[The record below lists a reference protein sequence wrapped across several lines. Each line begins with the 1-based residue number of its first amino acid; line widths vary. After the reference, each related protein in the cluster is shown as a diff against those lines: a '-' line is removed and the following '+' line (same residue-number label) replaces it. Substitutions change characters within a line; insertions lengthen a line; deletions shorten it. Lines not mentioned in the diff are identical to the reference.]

1 MAAVRTVTCS
11 KLDTMRRLAGVT
23 LIAGS
28 LLFFVGAVT
37 PVNSRVF
44 GTDDPLLKLG
54 YIEED
59 PVAWD
64 LAMTLLGLGGLIA
77 AIGLVPLARSAQ
89 QVTDPRILGVI
100 AYGAATLAIGGAV
113 SWVIIS
119 SVRIAQSPFEV
130 VFADGSPWLF
140 GTYRVFTRA
149 AFIIFGVVLLLS
161 GYPRWLGWMLIVSG
175 AIMFADLVALVL
187 PPFVHYV
194 VFLIL
199 GAALL
204 ILRPRPR
211 PRSLG
216 TARGGEPRP

>member
-1 MAAVRTVTCS
+1 
-11 KLDTMRRLAGVT
+11 MRRLAGVT

-28 LLFFVGAVT
+28 ILFFVGAVT

-44 GTDDPLLKLG
+44 GTDDPVLKLL

-59 PVAWD
+59 PAAWD

-77 AIGLVPLARSAQ
+77 AIGLVPLARSVQ
-89 QVTDPRILGVI
+89 QVTDPRIVGVI

-113 SWVIIS
+113 SWVVIS
-119 SVRIAQSPFEV
+119 SVRIARSPFDV
-130 VFADGSPWLF
+130 VFADASPWLF

-149 AFIIFGVVLLLS
+149 AFIILGVVLLLS

-175 AIMFADLVALVL
+175 AIMFADHVALVL

-204 ILRPRPR
+204 ILRPR
-211 PRSLG
+211 
-216 TARGGEPRP
+216 RGQAIGYSAWRGSPDPEA

>member
-1 MAAVRTVTCS
+1 
-11 KLDTMRRLAGVT
+11 MRRLAGVF

-44 GTDDPLLKLG
+44 GTDDPLLKLR

-59 PVAWD
+59 PAGWD
-64 LAMTLLGLGGLIA
+64 LAMTFLGLGGLIA
-77 AIGLVPLARSAQ
+77 AIGLVPLARSVQ
-89 QVTDPRILGVI
+89 RVTDPRILGVI

-130 VFADGSPWLF
+130 VFADAGPWLF

-149 AFIIFGVVLLLS
+149 AFIILGFVLLLS

-175 AIMFADLVALVL
+175 VIMFADLVALVL

-211 PRSLG
+211 PGPLG
-216 TARGGEPRP
+216 AARGGGAST

>member
-1 MAAVRTVTCS
+1 
-11 KLDTMRRLAGVT
+11 MRRLAGVT

-28 LLFFVGAVT
+28 LLFFVGAT
-37 PVNSRVF
+37 MPVNSHVF
-44 GTDDPLLKLG
+44 GTDDALVKLR

-59 PVAWD
+59 PAAWD
-64 LAMTLLGLGGLIA
+64 LAMAMLAAGGLTA
-77 AIGLVPLARSAQ
+77 AIGLVPLARSVQ
-89 QVTDPRILGVI
+89 QVTDRRILGVI

-119 SVRIAQSPFEV
+119 SIRIARSPLDV
-130 VFADGSPWLF
+130 VFVDISPLLF

-149 AFIIFGVVLLLS
+149 AFVIFGVVLLLS
-161 GYPRWLGWMLIVSG
+161 GYPRWLGWMLIVVG
-175 AIMFADLVALVL
+175 AMMFADLVALVL

-204 ILRPRPR
+204 VLRPRPW
-211 PRSLG
+211 PGSLG
-216 TARGGEPRP
+216 TARERKPPLAPLW